1 IDSADGAAVRIAMTV
16 AAPGR
21 SSGIL
26 EKVTSE
32 QARDDGENEVT
43 LSRGGGVLAANLQ
56 IGADLSSVCGLRAND
71 EMSNRGF
78 CLFGAGFIVTTED
91 ATHLLSASDASAERV
106 IWKYRNGKD
115 LTNRPRDVMLIDAY
129 PFGVNELQTM
139 HPAVY
144 QHLLVHVKPER
155 DHNARA
161 CRRNLWWAF
170 GEPNKKLR
178 EQLAGLP
185 RYIATVETSKHRFFT
200 FLDREILPD
209 NMLIAIAS
217 DDAFILGVLSS
228 QVHVTWALAAGGR
241 LGMGNDPRYNKSRCF
256 EPFPFPALEE
266 GPLKQRIRDLG
277 ERLDAHRKRQQ
288 ELYPDLTLTGIYN
301 VLEKLRSGAALDAK
315 DKAVHDRG
323 LVSVL
328 KQLHDD
334 LDAAVLEAYGWQ
346 DLKWGV
352 GGPPA
357 FSSQHGQAARAPLDA
372 EGLEQ
377 LILSRLV
384 ALNHE
389 HAAEEKRGL
398 IRWLRPDYQSPSTA
412 TSDGHRPPLQSEIE
426 GIDTSDHSTSKIQNS
441 KFPDWPAEL
450 PAQVAALRKLLPT
463 IGQAPGTVT
472 EETSAS
478 SVEPLAERLSA
489 CFGRKSRKRVDQI
502 TAILDTLKSLGLV
515 N

>member
-1 IDSADGAAVRIAMTV
+1 MLAYAIPDHPWIDSADGAAVRIAMTV

-21 SSGIL
+21 GAGIL

-56 IGADLSSVCGLRAND
+56 IGADLSSCGSLQANQNI
-71 EMSNRGF
+71 SSRGMI
-78 CLFGAGFIVTTED
+78 LFGSGFIIDE
-91 ATHLLSASDASAERV
+91 ATAKELGHGCSSGADMLILG
-106 IWKYRNGKD
+106 YRNGRD
-115 LTNRPRDVMLIDAY
+115 LTDRPRGVLVIDL
-129 PFGVNELQTM
+129 FGTTPGQVLDDFPEI
-139 HPAVY
+139 Y
-144 QHLLVHVKPER
+144 QHVLTHVKPER
-155 DHNARA
+155 DQNRDKQI
-161 CRRNLWWAF
+161 RENWWLH
-170 GEPNKKLR
+170 GRPRPELR
-178 EQLAGLP
+178 SFLADLP

-315 DKAVHDRG
+315 DKAVHDKG

-334 LDAAVLEAYGWQ
+334 LDAAVLEAYGWG

-372 EGLEQ
+372 EGTRTRHL
-377 LILSRLV
+377 
-384 ALNHE
+384 
-389 HAAEEKRGL
+389 GL
-398 IRWLRPDYQSPSTA
+398 QCGFSPSWGSALPGPSSSGA
-412 TSDGHRPPLQSEIE
+412 TRPPI
-426 GIDTSDHSTSKIQNS
+426 
-441 KFPDWPAEL
+441 A
-450 PAQVAALRKLLPT
+450 
-463 IGQAPGTVT
+463 
-472 EETSAS
+472 
-478 SVEPLAERLSA
+478 
-489 CFGRKSRKRVDQI
+489 
-502 TAILDTLKSLGLV
+502 
-515 N
+515 